1 MNKNA
6 AFMQNVKGT
15 RNRTDVEKNLWNFRD
30 SLTFSHSCQSF
41 NNFYT
46 VILAPMVYLGTFVI
60 WNNIFVFTAVVSIS
74 VKAIMACYRRYF
86 VGTRN

>member
-1 MNKNA
+1 
-6 AFMQNVKGT
+6 MQLLCRMLKALETVRMSKKIYGI
-15 RNRTDVEKNLWNFRD
+15 FRD

-46 VILAPMVYLGTFVI
+46 VILAPMVYLSTFVI

-74 VKAIMACYRRYF
+74 VKAIMTCYCRYF